1 MSYRRLVNR
10 SNHIL
15 NSILQVAILGR
26 GIISSSAIEI
36 IDVERQG
43 LEMNQDD
50 KPSLYEYFGGSDPT
64 VAIKYIMTFYNKS
77 TIYDTLV
84 MTELSK

>member
-1 MSYRRLVNR
+1 M
-10 SNHIL
+10 
-15 NSILQVAILGR
+15 LGY

-50 KPSLYEYFGGSDPT
+50 KPSLYEYFGGSNPA
-64 VAIKYIMTFYNKS
+64 VSFKFIMTSY
-77 TIYDTLV
+77 IL
-84 MTELSK
+84 